1 MVLYLP
7 PIFLLELA
15 GHGSVFIRVAPAR
28 LVVESTSELVLVGV
42 VTEDELIALALT
54 GVRLCLWLQS
64 LTSRSY

>member
-54 GVRLCLWLQS
+54 
-64 LTSRSY
+64 